1 MIKYGMIGGDI
12 EAFIGNV
19 HRSAIGLDT
28 RAELVCGCF
37 SRNQDRNIKTAK
49 VNKIDM
55 DRVYKTYTEMAMI
68 EGEKGELDFIS
79 ICTPN
84 FSHYE
89 IAKIFLENGINVV
102 CEKPLCF
109 EIDEA
114 LELERI
120 AKEKGLIFAVTYTYS
135 GYTMV
140 RVARDIVKNG
150 GLGNIINI
158 NAEYPQEWLID
169 EVNAEEGQTAKLS
182 IWRKDPKYS
191 GISNCVGDIGTHIEN
206 TISYVTGLE
215 IKRLRANLNNYG
227 QPLDL
232 NANILVQYDNGIYGN
247 YWVSQVAISHMNGLR
262 FRIYGDKGSIMWSQ
276 EFPDQLQ
283 LTKKGEAPQILSR
296 GCGYLT
302 QSSSGYSRI
311 PSGHPEGYH
320 IAFANIYRDVID
332 ALISKK
338 ENKDYT
344 IEFPTV
350 KAGVNGVKFIHAVVE
365 SSKNDGDWVNLK

>member
-1 MIKYGMIGGDI
+1 MVKYGMIGGDI
-12 EAFIGNV
+12 HAFIGEV
-19 HRSAIGLDT
+19 HRKAIGLDV
-28 RAELVCGCF
+28 RAELVSGCF
-37 SRNQDRNIKTAK
+37 SRNEDRNIETAK
-49 VNKIDM
+49 AYKIEM
-55 DRVYKTYTEMAMI
+55 DRVYSTYEEMAI
-68 EGEKGELDFIS
+68 EEGKKGELDFVS

-89 IAKIFLENGINVV
+89 ISKAFLENGINVV

-109 EIDEA
+109 EVDEA
-114 LELERI
+114 LELEELA
-120 AKEKGLIFAVTYTYS
+120 AKNNLIFAVAYTYS

-140 RVARDIVKNG
+140 RVARDMIKNG
-150 GLGNIINI
+150 EIGNIINI

-169 EVNAEEGQTAKLS
+169 EVNAEQGQTAKLS

-206 TISYVTGLE
+206 TVNFVTGLE

-232 NANILVQYDNGIYGN
+232 NANILVEYVNGIYGN
-247 YWVSQVAISHMNGLR
+247 YWTSQVAISHLNGLR
-262 FRIYGDKGSIMWSQ
+262 FRIYGDKGSLIWCQ
-276 EFPDQLQ
+276 ESPDQLQ
-283 LTKKGEAPQILSR
+283 FTRKGEATQILSR

-302 QSSSGYSRI
+302 QDSAKYSRI

-320 IAFANIYRDVID
+320 IAFANLYRDIID

-338 ENKDYT
+338 ENKEYKV
-344 IEFPTV
+344 EFPTV
-350 KAGVNGVKFIHAVVE
+350 QAGINGVKFIHAVVE
-365 SSKNDGDWVNLK
+365 SSKNDGNWVSLK